1 MNKKKALA
9 VQSNNLIESRY
20 ILTTSEQKLCLAM
33 ISKIKP
39 DDIGF
44 ISLEIKVSELA
55 ALMDINLKYAY
66 REIQKTTKKLMGRV
80 INIPEETGWLLTHW
94 VSSCRYHHKKGTV
107 TFKFDENLKPYL
119 LQLREE
125 FTKVHLDVVAQFQSI
140 YTIRI
145 YQLLKAFVGIGW
157 REISID
163 ELKEMLGLKL
173 GQYAE
178 YRDFNKRVIT
188 QAKKEMD
195 AVDENGINKSDL
207 TFEVETIRE
216 GRKITRLKFI
226 IIKNEQLNKKKESKS
241 YSMNSESEQLDN
253 SPHEVTE
260 IDLKK
265 AEELDRKVFN
275 EFIEEIKQS
284 NNLMYEHYLKH
295 GRDDYIRNVYV
306 VYLNEWMQ
314 ANPNQI

>member
-1 MNKKKALA
+1 
-9 VQSNNLIESRY
+9 
-20 ILTTSEQKLCLAM
+20 M

-44 ISLEIKVSELA
+44 IGLEIKVSELA

-80 INIPEETGWLLTHW
+80 IHIPEETGWLLTHW

-107 TFKFDENLKPYL
+107 SFKFDENLKPYL

-188 QAKKEMD
+188 EAKKEMD
-195 AVDENGINKSDL
+195 AVDENGMNKSDL

-216 GRKITRLKFI
+216 GRKITCLKFI
-226 IIKNEQLNKKKESKS
+226 IIKNEQLKKKESKPFSQEKAKS

-253 SPHEVTE
+253 SPHEVTD
-260 IDLKK
+260 IDLKET
-265 AEELDRKVFN
+265 EELDRKVFN
-275 EFIEEIKQS
+275 EFIEENKTAQQS
-284 NNLMYEHYLKH
+284 H
-295 GRDDYIRNVYV
+295 V
-306 VYLNEWMQ
+306 
-314 ANPNQI
+314 